1 MTDIESWVK
10 LSRVPGMGGLKMR
23 RLVSRF
29 GSPEAVF
36 KAELPE
42 LLKVPNIEP
51 KVAKSIRKEGVD
63 LQKDL
68 EFIHRYKIKVI
79 SFQDPSYPANLKP
92 FPISPPL
99 LYVRGDIL
107 DEDCK
112 AVAIVGSR
120 RATPYG
126 KLMAERFGRELAEAG
141 ITVVSGMARGIDTAA
156 HGGAIKAGGR
166 TIAVLGCGLDIVYPP
181 ENRTL
186 MEKITTSGAVVSEF
200 PLGTRPFAGNF
211 PKRNRIIS
219 GLSLGIV
226 AVEASLD
233 SGVFSTVRWA
243 AEQGR
248 DVFAIPGDV
257 NRRTSVGTNKLI
269 SEGAKLTTC
278 IEDVLEELHLALPG
292 KEKPPPQIELTERER
307 SVYDLLSYEPTYIDQ
322 VAEGAQL
329 AVSEV
334 SSLLLSL
341 ELKGAVKQVAGKR
354 FIKEVDL

>member
-1 MTDIESWVK
+1 MGMILARWGFGALLALLPSDIP
-10 LSRVPGMGGLKMR
+10 RM
-23 RLVSRF
+23 
-29 GSPEAVF
+29 EAVS
-36 KAELPE
+36 LDGSV
-42 LLKVPNIEP
+42 LLFT
-51 KVAKSIRKEGVD
+51 
-63 LQKDL
+63 L
-68 EFIHRYKIKVI
+68 
-79 SFQDPSYPANLKP
+79 
-92 FPISPPL
+92 
-99 LYVRGDIL
+99 
-107 DEDCK
+107 
-112 AVAIVGSR
+112 
-120 RATPYG
+120 
-126 KLMAERFGRELAEAG
+126 
-141 ITVVSGMARGIDTAA
+141 TAA
-156 HGGAIKAGGR
+156 LLTGVLFGLAPAMDASRADLTGAIKAGGR